1 MTAMPSADMCSGS
14 APSYAAVLRLPHARR
29 AFGAAMLGRLSYGTI
44 PLSLL
49 LAVKSGTGSYAVAGT
64 VMALFGATS
73 VLLSPMRAGLVD
85 RYGARR
91 VLPPM
96 VALYAV
102 LLVGIAVATWRP
114 GASGVGVGVAVAA
127 AGACTPPV
135 GPVMRA
141 VWSELAP
148 SRELLQRAY
157 SLDGVAEEIVFA
169 SGPLL
174 VGLLV
179 GWAPAAAGVV
189 LAASLI
195 VVGTMALA
203 GSPAVRRVGA
213 AGGGGGAAEPAD
225 GGSASGGAGLWRAVV
240 VAAGVGVA
248 LGGIDLLAVAFAED
262 RGRSAAVAWI
272 LAALSVGSA
281 VGGLAHG
288 AVSWRVS
295 ADRRL
300 PLLALGLGA
309 SLAAAGLSPNLYVLA
324 AAATLTGLF
333 VAPAITTAYL
343 IADAAATPDTRT
355 RVGAWVNTTL
365 NAGSSAG
372 AAATGVLIAPTPLPL
387 LFVLAALPVLVAAAL
402 AGLGASSGRRSR
414 PAGRVGDRPSPAPA
428 AGSGS
433 THSDHDGSSAL

>member
-1 MTAMPSADMCSGS
+1 MAAMPSADARSGS
-14 APSYAAVLRLPHARR
+14 APSYAAVLRIPHARR

-96 VALYAV
+96 VVLYAV

-114 GASGVGVGVAVAA
+114 GASAVWVGVAVAA

-148 SRELLQRAY
+148 DRELLQRAY

-195 VVGTMALA
+195 VVGTMALV
-203 GSPAVRRVGA
+203 GSPAVRRAGE
-213 AGGGGGAAEPAD
+213 AGGAETGEVAEGGP
-225 GGSASGGAGLWRAVV
+225 ASGGTGLWRAVV
-240 VAAGVGVA
+240 VAGGVGVA
-248 LGGIDLLAVAFAED
+248 LGGIDLLAVAFADE

-324 AAATLTGLF
+324 AGAMLTGLF

-343 IADAAATPDTRT
+343 LADAAATPNTRT
-355 RVGAWVNTTL
+355 RIGAWVNTTL
-365 NAGSSAG
+365 NAGTSAG
-372 AAATGVLIAPTPLPL
+372 AAATGALIAHVPLPL
-387 LFVLAALPVLVAAAL
+387 LFPLTALPLLLTAACTAFGT
-402 AGLGASSGRRSR
+402 ATATGRRNQE
-414 PAGRVGDRPSPAPA
+414 APR
-428 AGSGS
+428 GS
-433 THSDHDGSSAL
+433 

>member
-1 MTAMPSADMCSGS
+1 MAAMPSADARSGS
-14 APSYAAVLRLPHARR
+14 APSYAAVLRIPHARR

-91 VLPPM
+91 ALPSM

-114 GASGVGVGVAVAA
+114 GASGVWVGVAVAA

-148 SRELLQRAY
+148 DRELLQRAY

-179 GWAPAAAGVV
+179 GWAPAAAGVL

-195 VVGTMALA
+195 VVGTMALV
-203 GSPAVRRVGA
+203 GSPAVRRAGEAGDEAGA
-213 AGGGGGAAEPAD
+213 GEAAES
-225 GGSASGGAGLWRAVV
+225 GSASGGTGLWRAVV
-240 VAAGVGVA
+240 VAGGVGVA
-248 LGGIDLLAVAFAED
+248 LGGIDLLAVAFADE

-324 AAATLTGLF
+324 AAAMLTGLF

-343 IADAAATPDTRT
+343 LADAAATPNTRT

-365 NAGSSAG
+365 NAGTSAG
-372 AAATGVLIAPTPLPL
+372 AAATGALIAHVPLPL
-387 LFVLAALPVLVAAAL
+387 LFPLTALPLLLTAAAT
-402 AGLGASSGRRSR
+402 AFGTGTGRRSR
-414 PAGRVGDRPSPAPA
+414 RPARVG
-428 AGSGS
+428 
-433 THSDHDGSSAL
+433 

>member
-1 MTAMPSADMCSGS
+1 MAAMPSADARSGS
-14 APSYAAVLRLPHARR
+14 APSYAAVLRIPHARR

-91 VLPPM
+91 ALPPM
-96 VALYAV
+96 VVLYAV

-114 GASGVGVGVAVAA
+114 GASGVWVGVAVAA

-148 SRELLQRAY
+148 DRELLQRAY

-195 VVGTMALA
+195 VVGTMALV
-203 GSPAVRRVGA
+203 GSPAVRRAGE
-213 AGGGGGAAEPAD
+213 AGGAEPGEVAE
-225 GGSASGGAGLWRAVV
+225 GGPASGGSGLWRAVV
-240 VAAGVGVA
+240 VAGGVGVA
-248 LGGIDLLAVAFAED
+248 LGGIDLLAVAFADE

-324 AAATLTGLF
+324 AAAMLTGLF

-343 IADAAATPDTRT
+343 LADAAATPNTRT

-365 NAGSSAG
+365 NAGTSAG
-372 AAATGVLIAPTPLPL
+372 AAATGALIAHVPLPL
-387 LFVLAALPVLVAAAL
+387 LFPLTALPLLLTAACTAF
-402 AGLGASSGRRSR
+402 GTGTGRRSR
-414 PAGRVGDRPSPAPA
+414 TSARVG
-428 AGSGS
+428 
-433 THSDHDGSSAL
+433 